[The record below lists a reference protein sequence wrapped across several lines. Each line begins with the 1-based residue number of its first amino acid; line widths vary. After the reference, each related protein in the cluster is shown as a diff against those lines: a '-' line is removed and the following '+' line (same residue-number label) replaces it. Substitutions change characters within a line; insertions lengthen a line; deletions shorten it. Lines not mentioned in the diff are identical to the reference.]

1 MSAIQ
6 DTETNEPIQ
15 VLITMHDGM
24 DLLDFAGP
32 LEVLTHAQ
40 YNASDPESK
49 AFDVTFAAAQEHVL
63 TAQGVTL
70 TAHVSYKEAHKR
82 LKEFDVLVVPGG
94 KDKCMQVLKDKAEP
108 TKIIKAFADAQTSDP
123 GRERTVLAVDTAA
136 LFLASQGLL
145 QGLAATTH
153 PDFYIKL
160 EKECQDAAAR
170 EMGERTD
177 VMEERYVV
185 NNARFDLGE
194 NLDENPY
201 VFKKN
206 RKGSTA
212 RKGSL
217 ARRESNLKHENL
229 VRRQSMKL
237 GGMRVITSGGTI
249 SGIDASLYLVS
260 ALVSHETAQE
270 VARVMGYDWVKGVVV
285 DAIDV

>member
-1 MSAIQ
+1 MSAIREN
-6 DTETNEPIQ
+6 DVNEPIQ
-15 VLITMHDGM
+15 VLMTMHENM

-40 YNASDPESK
+40 HNISDPDTK
-49 AFDVTFAAAQEHVL
+49 AFDVTFVGPAEEVL

-82 LKEFDVLVVPGG
+82 LKEFDVLVVAGG
-94 KDKCMQVLKDKAEP
+94 KVLDLLKEQAEP
-108 TKIIKAFADAQTSDP
+108 TLLVKEFADIQASDP
-123 GRERTVLAVDTAA
+123 ARERTLLAVDTAS
-136 LFLASQGLL
+136 LLLAHQGLL
-145 QGLAATTH
+145 QGLGATIH
-153 PDFYIKL
+153 PDYYIKL
-160 EKECQDAAAR
+160 EKECQDAATLNL
-170 EMGERTD
+170 GERTD

-194 NLDENPY
+194 DLEENPY
-201 VFKKN
+201 VFKKG

-217 ARRESNLKHENL
+217 ARRESNARHENL

-237 GGMRVITSGGTI
+237 GGMRVITSGGTV

-260 ALVSHETAQE
+260 ALVSHESAQE
-270 VARVMGYDWVKGVVV
+270 VARLMQYDWVKGVVV
-285 DAIDV
+285 DTIDV

>member
-6 DTETNEPIQ
+6 DAEANESIQ
-15 VLITMHDGM
+15 VLITMHENM

-40 YNASDPESK
+40 HNISDPDTK
-49 AFDVTFAAAQEHVL
+49 AFDITFAAAQEEVL

-70 TAHVSYKEAHKR
+70 TAHISYKEAHKR

-94 KDKCMQVLKDKAEP
+94 KAMEILKQRAEP
-108 TKIIKAFADAQTSDP
+108 TLLVKAFADLQTADP
-123 GRERTVLAVDTAA
+123 ARERTVLAVNTAS
-136 LFLASQGLL
+136 LFLAQQGLL
-145 QGLAATTH
+145 QGLGATVH

-160 EKECQDAAAR
+160 EKECQEAAAR
-170 EMGERTD
+170 DMGERTD

-194 NLDENPY
+194 DLDENPY
-201 VFKKN
+201 VFKKG
-206 RKGSTA
+206 RKNSTA
-212 RKGSL
+212 RKGSI
-217 ARRESNLKHENL
+217 ARRESNLRHENL

-249 SGIDASLYLVS
+249 CGIDASLYLVS
-260 ALVSHETAQE
+260 ALVSHESAQE
-270 VARVMGYDWVKGVVV
+270 VARLMQYDWVKGVVV

>member
-6 DTETNEPIQ
+6 DTEANEPIQ
-15 VLITMHDGM
+15 VLITMHENM
-24 DLLDFAGP
+24 NLLDFAGP
-32 LEVLTHAQ
+32 LEVLTYAQ
-40 YNASDPESK
+40 HNVNDPETK
-49 AFDVTFAAAQEHVL
+49 AFDVTFAAAQQEVM

-70 TAHVSYKEAHKR
+70 TAQISFKEAHKR

-94 KDKCMQVLKDKAEP
+94 RAMEILKEKAEP
-108 TKIIKAFADAQTSDP
+108 TLLVKAFADYQTADP
-123 GRERTVLAVDTAA
+123 ARERTLLAVDTAA
-136 LFLASQGLL
+136 LFLAQQGLL
-145 QGLAATTH
+145 QGLGATTH

-170 EMGERTD
+170 DMGERTD

-194 NLDENPY
+194 DIEENPY
-201 VFKKN
+201 VFKKG
-206 RKGSTA
+206 RKLSNA

-217 ARRESNLKHENL
+217 LRKESNARHENL

-237 GGMRVITSGGTI
+237 GGMRVITSGGSV

-260 ALVSHETAQE
+260 ALVSHESAQE
-270 VARVMGYDWVKGVVV
+270 VARVMQYDWVKGVVV

>member
-1 MSAIQ
+1 MSAIRE
-6 DTETNEPIQ
+6 ETNEPIQ
-15 VLITMHDGM
+15 VLITMHDNM

-40 YNASDPESK
+40 HDFNNPDTK
-49 AFDVTFAAAQEHVL
+49 AFDVTFVGPAEEVL

-70 TAHVSYKEAHKR
+70 TAHISYKEAHKR
-82 LKEFDVLVVPGG
+82 LKEFDLLVVPGG
-94 KDKCMQVLKDKAEP
+94 KAMDILKNNAEP
-108 TKIIKAFADAQTSDP
+108 TSLVNAYSEVQAADP
-123 GRERTVLAVDTAA
+123 GRERTLLAVDTAA
-136 LFLASQGLL
+136 LFLAQQGIL
-145 QGLAATTH
+145 QGMGATVH
-153 PDFYIKL
+153 PDYYIKL

-170 EMGERTD
+170 DMGERTD

-194 NLDENPY
+194 DIEENPY
-201 VFKKN
+201 VFKKG

-217 ARRESNLKHENL
+217 ARRESNARHENL
-229 VRRQSMKL
+229 VRRKSMKL
-237 GGMRVITSGGTI
+237 GGMRVITSGGTV

-260 ALVSHETAQE
+260 ALVSLDVAQE
-270 VARVMGYDWVKGVVV
+270 VARLMQYEWVKGVVV

>member
-1 MSAIQ
+1 MSAIRSE
-6 DTETNEPIQ
+6 DTEPIQ
-15 VLITMHDGM
+15 VLVTMHENM
-24 DLLDFAGP
+24 NLLDFAGP

-40 YNASDPESK
+40 HDINNPETK
-49 AFDVTFAAAQEHVL
+49 AFDITFAAPQQEVL

-70 TAHVSYKEAHKR
+70 TAHISFKEAHKR
-82 LKEFDVLVVPGG
+82 LREFDVLVVPGG
-94 KDKCMQVLKDKAEP
+94 KDKCMAMVKAEAEP
-108 TKIIKAFADAQTSDP
+108 LPLIKDFADLQTADP
-123 GRERTVLAVDTAA
+123 ARERTLLAVDTAS
-136 LFLASQGLL
+136 LFLAHQGLL

-160 EKECQDAAAR
+160 EKECQAAAAR
-170 EMGERTD
+170 DAGERTD

-194 NLDENPY
+194 NLEENPY

-206 RKGSTA
+206 RKGSNA

-217 ARRESNLKHENL
+217 ARRESNLSKEYL

-237 GGMRVITSGGTI
+237 GGMRVITSAGAV

-260 ALVSHETAQE
+260 ALVSHESAQE
-270 VARVMGYDWVKGVVV
+270 VARVMQYDWVKGVVV

>member
-1 MSAIQ
+1 MSAIRS
-6 DTETNEPIQ
+6 DESEPIQ
-15 VLITMHDGM
+15 VLITMHENM
-24 DLLDFAGP
+24 NLLDFAGP
-32 LEVLTHAQ
+32 LEVFTHAQ
-40 YNASDPESK
+40 HDINNPETK
-49 AFDVTFAAAQEHVL
+49 AFDVTFAGPQEEVL

-70 TAHVSYKEAHKR
+70 TAHISFKEAHKR
-82 LKEFDVLVVPGG
+82 LREFDVLVVPGG
-94 KDKCMQVLKDKAEP
+94 KDKCMDMVKAEAEP
-108 TKIIKAFADAQTSDP
+108 LPLIRAFADLQTADP
-123 GRERTVLAVDTAA
+123 ARERTLLAIDTAS
-136 LFLASQGLL
+136 LFVAHQGLL

-160 EKECQDAAAR
+160 EKECQAAAAR
-170 EMGERTD
+170 DAGERTD

-194 NLDENPY
+194 DLDENPY

-206 RKGSTA
+206 RKGSNA

-217 ARRESNLKHENL
+217 ARRESNLSKEYL

-237 GGMRVITSGGTI
+237 GGMRVITSAGAV

-270 VARVMGYDWVKGVVV
+270 VARLMQYDWVKGVVV